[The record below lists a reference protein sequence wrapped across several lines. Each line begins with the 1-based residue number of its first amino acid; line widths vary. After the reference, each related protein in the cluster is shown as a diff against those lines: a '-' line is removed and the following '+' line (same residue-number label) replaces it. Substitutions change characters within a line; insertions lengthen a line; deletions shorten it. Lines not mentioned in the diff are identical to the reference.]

1 MTSLDDTEHSPIGA
15 MGVVGLG
22 VMGRN
27 LALNMADRG
36 AEVVTTDAWEPVR
49 QSAAAAFAGRVR
61 VVDDLAGLVAALPQ
75 PRRILIMVKAGDP
88 VDAVIDSLAGLLA
101 PGDLLIDGGNSHFP
115 DTIRREA
122 ALTAR
127 GLEFIGLGISG
138 GEEGARHGPS
148 LMAGG
153 SEAAFAAAA
162 PVLTAIAARY
172 DGVPCCARVGTDGA
186 GHFVKMV
193 HNGIEYALMQ
203 AIAEAYDL
211 MGTVLDLTPL
221 EMSGHFARW
230 NKGALSS
237 YLIGITADILA
248 TADDR
253 AAPGSPPTALVDR
266 IVDAA
271 GQKGTGRWTS
281 EAALALGVPTPTL
294 TEAVFARAMAALK
307 GERMTAAGV
316 LPDLGLSVGP
326 LEDPQAVVDAIGD
339 ALLGCFV
346 ATYAQGLAL
355 IAAAGREFGWQAD
368 PATIATIWR
377 AGCIIRAK
385 LLDDVARAF
394 SEEPKLANLIVAPVM
409 CGVLGRADAGW
420 RDTLR
425 LACGAGL
432 PVPALCSA
440 RAYVDGYRQV
450 RGPAALIQ
458 AQRDYF
464 GAHTY
469 RRTDQPGDF
478 HTEWNEAP
486 RLNA

>member
-1 MTSLDDTEHSPIGA
+1 MSDLDDTEHSPIGA

-36 AEVVTTDAWEPVR
+36 ADVVATDAWAEVR
-49 QSAAAAFAGRVR
+49 QSAAADFAGRVR

-75 PRRILIMVKAGDP
+75 PRRILIMVKAGAP
-88 VDAVIDSLAGLLA
+88 VDAVIDALSELLA
-101 PGDLLIDGGNSHFP
+101 PGDLLIDGGNSHYP
-115 DTIRREA
+115 DTIRRDA
-122 ALTAR
+122 ALAAR
-127 GLEFIGLGISG
+127 GLEFMGLGISG

-153 SEAAFAAAA
+153 SDAAFAAAA

-211 MGTVLDLTPL
+211 MGTVLGLTPL
-221 EMSGHFARW
+221 QMSRQFGLW
-230 NKGALSS
+230 NHGALSG

-253 AAPGSPPTALVDR
+253 ADAGSPPAALVDR

-281 EAALALGVPTPTL
+281 EAALALGIPTPTL

-326 LEDPQAVVDAIGD
+326 LDDPEAAADAIGD
-339 ALLGCFV
+339 ALLGAFV
-346 ATYAQGLAL
+346 AIYAQGLAL

-377 AGCIIRAK
+377 AGCIIRAH
-385 LLDDVARAF
+385 LLDDIARSF
-394 SEEPKLANLIVAPVM
+394 SEEPKLANLVVAPVM

-425 LACGAGL
+425 LACGAGI
-432 PVPALCSA
+432 PIPALCSA
-440 RAYVDGYRQV
+440 RAYVDGYRQA

-469 RRTDQPGDF
+469 RRTDRSGDF
-478 HTEWNEAP
+478 HTAWTDAP
-486 RLNA
+486 RLKA